1 MAIFHS
7 SVKIAQIMS
16 SRRDEMDIY
25 FFFNYSLFQ
34 ILTDLCRDKIFFY
47 SGSIIYSI
55 FSLFVADKQ
64 SIHIGNSLHP
74 L

>member
-7 SVKIAQIMS
+7 SVKITQIMS

-34 ILTDLCRDKIFFY
+34 IRADLCRDKIFFY
-47 SGSIIYSI
+47 SGSIINLI
-55 FSLFVADKQ
+55 FSLLVADKQ
-64 SIHIGNSLHP
+64 SIHIRKFLHP